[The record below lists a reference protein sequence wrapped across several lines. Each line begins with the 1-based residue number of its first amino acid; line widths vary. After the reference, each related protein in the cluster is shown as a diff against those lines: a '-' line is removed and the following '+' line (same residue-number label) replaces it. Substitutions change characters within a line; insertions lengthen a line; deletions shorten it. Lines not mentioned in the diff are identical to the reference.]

1 MNKTELFRMSNAFS
15 AETVIYGYTFGS
27 GEKAAAII
35 GSMRGNEYQQLYI
48 CSRLS
53 KRLSELEESGNIVN
67 GKKILLIPTLNH
79 AAHNINHK
87 HWPADDSDINRQ
99 FPGNPK
105 GTATSR
111 IAYQIQKILSGYSYA
126 VQFPSFYKD
135 VECIPHVKMMKTGHE
150 SLNLANLF
158 GLPFIVTSDVR
169 SFDSTTLNYNLQVNG
184 TDAFSIYSGGTDII
198 NEEYAELAVSAVLR
212 FLSRMGIIRYNCQGG
227 YMSTVIDEEN
237 LISIKADDSGF
248 VKNIVNVNDE
258 VKKGQELAELLDPM
272 DGHTRSTVRAP
283 FDGIIFYRNN
293 GAIIFQNMVV
303 FNMIKKLHK

>member
-135 VECIPHVKMMKTGHE
+135 VECIPHV
-150 SLNLANLF
+150 SNL
-158 GLPFIVTSDVR
+158 
-169 SFDSTTLNYNLQVNG
+169 
-184 TDAFSIYSGGTDII
+184 
-198 NEEYAELAVSAVLR
+198 
-212 FLSRMGIIRYNCQGG
+212 
-227 YMSTVIDEEN
+227 
-237 LISIKADDSGF
+237 
-248 VKNIVNVNDE
+248 
-258 VKKGQELAELLDPM
+258 
-272 DGHTRSTVRAP
+272 
-283 FDGIIFYRNN
+283 
-293 GAIIFQNMVV
+293 
-303 FNMIKKLHK
+303 